1 MSVNDQ
7 IDAFRARYPGIKSKL
22 VWTKL
27 SEIKKAFDKNDEA
40 GNQEFR
46 RNDTVTI
53 EGCETAMKSLG
64 QSLSETEKQGD

>member
-7 IDAFRARYPGIKSKL
+7 IEAFRARYPGIKSKL
-22 VWTKL
+22 VQTKL

-40 GNQEFR
+40 GN
-46 RNDTVTI
+46 DTVTI
-53 EGCETAMKSLG
+53 DGCETAKKSLG

>member
-40 GNQEFR
+40 GN
-46 RNDTVTI
+46 DTHY
-53 EGCETAMKSLG
+53 
-64 QSLSETEKQGD
+64 

>member
-40 GNQEFR
+40 GN
-46 RNDTVTI
+46 DTENVCGGP
-53 EGCETAMKSLG
+53 E
-64 QSLSETEKQGD
+64 QSKY